1 LTAERELDDLLA
13 GLAERDLVEAEE
25 ISTISGESAF
35 RFRHALVCDVAYS
48 SMSKAARA
56 RAHRTVAGWLGERA
70 PDELLEICA
79 YHLDRACVLLS
90 ELETELPQSLVAEAA
105 AALERAGD
113 RAFSRESFASA
124 RRLYL
129 RASTLAPTVER
140 RYLAAHTSLQLG
152 DLATSAIESEAV
164 RADAVAIAD
173 HRIEGRALCD
183 LAAVALAR
191 GGDPSVAAR
200 LAEDAL
206 GVLAEEEA
214 DARID
219 AYRRLAVSAWW
230 RGRSREAESY
240 YREMLALADRAGRPD
255 LGQLARRGLVWLH
268 ELRLELDAAEVLLS
282 PPAPTG
288 GGPLERARSTHAVG
302 SLRRLQGRLVEAKT
316 ALAEAR
322 SLFLDAGVSGEAAQC
337 RLLLGWIGILEGD
350 FDLAESEF
358 REAVRVLE
366 AGQDY
371 GRLCE
376 AERGLAETM
385 LERGHFEEAERYAL
399 AARVRVT
406 DGDLTSFSATLKT
419 LGLVRAAQGRHD
431 EAEALLRE
439 SLEVADGTDF
449 LLLRNEMVV
458 ALADFLR
465 LRERVAEAEELERRL
480 PERVSGW
487 FSAADRSRPRG
498 ARPRGVFSST

>member
-1 LTAERELDDLLA
+1 VRSRGRGA
-13 GLAERDLVEAEE
+13 G
-25 ISTISGESAF
+25 
-35 RFRHALVCDVAYS
+35 
-48 SMSKAARA
+48 
-56 RAHRTVAGWLGERA
+56 
-70 PDELLEICA
+70 P
-79 YHLDRACVLLS
+79 
-90 ELETELPQSLVAEAA
+90 
-105 AALERAGD
+105 
-113 RAFSRESFASA
+113 
-124 RRLYL
+124 
-129 RASTLAPTVER
+129 
-140 RYLAAHTSLQLG
+140 
-152 DLATSAIESEAV
+152 
-164 RADAVAIAD
+164 
-173 HRIEGRALCD
+173 
-183 LAAVALAR
+183 

-282 PPAPTG
+282 SPAPTG

-302 SLRRLQGRLVEAKT
+302 SLRRLQGRLVEAKA

-322 SLFLDAGVSGEAAQC
+322 ALFLEAGVSGEAAQC
-337 RLLLGWIGILEGD
+337 RLLLGWIAIVEGD
-350 FDLAESEF
+350 LDLAESEF
-358 REAVRVLE
+358 REGVRVLE
-366 AGQDY
+366 AGQDH

-385 LERGHFEEAERYAL
+385 LERGQVKESERCAL

-406 DGDLTSFSATLKT
+406 DDDLTSFSATLKT
-419 LGLVRAAQGRHD
+419 LGLVRAAQGRHE

-439 SLEVADGTDF
+439 SLKVAEGTDF
-449 LLLRNEMVV
+449 LLLQVETVV

-465 LRERVAEAEELERRL
+465 LRRRVAEAEELERRL
-480 PERVSGW
+480 PERVPGW
-487 FSAADRSRPRG
+487 LSAADRLPPRG
-498 ARPRGVFSST
+498 ARRRGGFSST